1 MCIRGGLCGDEAGA
15 QVFAQLRARLGAF
28 VAQHPRGK
36 TPAGLTERDAIL
48 ITYGDQLS
56 EPGQPPLQTLA
67 DFEAYAAGTSVM
79 FRDPAFS
86 GSTSSHLDTNP
97 GVANFT
103 RVTNNFPAG
112 HASARVL
119 QASWTFKSGT
129 ANPWLR
135 LTTSSAPNLPNPVIG
150 FNQVLRFDLYTDRD
164 LYVAIG
170 LRETNTGAP
179 IGGDGG
185 TSGAIEW
192 VGGTT
197 NNSISPP
204 RGRLVTAG
212 QWTTL
217 EFFIPY
223 EPVRASTGN
232 GLLELSLIHI
242 SEPTRLLSISSAVFC
257 LKKKTHQENRL
268 TSDSVL

>member
-1 MCIRGGLCGDEAGA
+1 
-15 QVFAQLRARLGAF
+15 
-28 VAQHPRGK
+28 
-36 TPAGLTERDAIL
+36 
-48 ITYGDQLS
+48 
-56 EPGQPPLQTLA
+56 
-67 DFEAYAAGTSVM
+67 
-79 FRDPAFS
+79 
-86 GSTSSHLDTNP
+86 
-97 GVANFT
+97 
-103 RVTNNFPAG
+103 VTNNFPAG

-232 GLLELSLIHI
+232 GLLESTTGKGVL
-242 SEPTRLLSISSAVFC
+242 E
-257 LKKKTHQENRL
+257 QL
-268 TSDSVL
+268 TLVPADGVGAYNLYLDNFQVLDLE